1 MNIKTLPRSTVSLTC
16 LLLDSNISWAV
27 RGPLISRGMYAC
39 PAPGRRTDKLQSSR
53 VNRRGVLLFFF
64 VLIFFFQK
72 HHTLPSAA
80 RQNFKREA
88 RQGLPGQQKGRPP
101 SKTKSRLVLRMF
113 DLVIISDRLSLSMPR
128 DSQAS
133 QANVGRG

>member
-1 MNIKTLPRSTVSLTC
+1 MTMNIKTLPRSTVSLTC

-27 RGPLISRGMYAC
+27 RGPLISRG
-39 PAPGRRTDKLQSSR
+39 
-53 VNRRGVLLFFF
+53 
-64 VLIFFFQK
+64 I
-72 HHTLPSAA
+72 
-80 RQNFKREA
+80 
-88 RQGLPGQQKGRPP
+88 
-101 SKTKSRLVLRMF
+101 RLVLRMF

>member
-1 MNIKTLPRSTVSLTC
+1 MTMNIKTLPRSTVSLTC

-27 RGPLISRGMYAC
+27 RGPLISR
-39 PAPGRRTDKLQSSR
+39 
-53 VNRRGVLLFFF
+53 
-64 VLIFFFQK
+64 
-72 HHTLPSAA
+72 
-80 RQNFKREA
+80 
-88 RQGLPGQQKGRPP
+88 GRPP